1 MIVQRR
7 SIISGQVNTMN
18 IDCTEEQ
25 LNRHKMGEL
34 VQDVF
39 PNLSVEER
47 EFLISGV
54 TPEEWNATFED
65 SKL

>member
-1 MIVQRR
+1 MLIQRR
-7 SIISGQVNTMN
+7 SVVTQKVNTMN

-25 LNRHKMGEL
+25 LMRYHMGEL

-39 PNLSVEER
+39 PDLSDDER

-54 TPEEWNATFED
+54 TPEEWDEFIGNSDE
-65 SKL
+65 

>member
-7 SIISGQVNTMN
+7 SIISGKVNTMN

-25 LNRHKMGEL
+25 LIRHKMGEL

-54 TPEEWNATFED
+54 TPEEWDNTFED

>member
-7 SIISGQVNTMN
+7 SIISGKVNTMN

-54 TPEEWNATFED
+54 TPEEWDNTFED

>member
-7 SIISGQVNTMN
+7 SIISGRVNTMN

-54 TPEEWNATFED
+54 TPEEWDNTFED

>member
-7 SIISGQVNTMN
+7 SIISGKVNTMN

-54 TPEEWNATFED
+54 TPEEWNDAFED

>member
-7 SIISGQVNTMN
+7 SIISGKVNTMN

-54 TPEEWNATFED
+54 TPEEWDNAFED

>member
-54 TPEEWNATFED
+54 TPEEWDNTFED

>member
-7 SIISGQVNTMN
+7 SIISGKINTMN

-25 LNRHKMGEL
+25 LIRHKMGEL

-54 TPEEWNATFED
+54 TPEEWNNAFED

>member
-7 SIISGQVNTMN
+7 SIISGKVNTMN

-25 LNRHKMGEL
+25 LSRHKMGEL

-54 TPEEWNATFED
+54 TPEEWDNTFED

>member
-7 SIISGQVNTMN
+7 SIITGKVNTMN

-54 TPEEWNATFED
+54 TPEEWNDAFED

>member
-7 SIISGQVNTMN
+7 SIISGEVNTMN

-39 PNLSVEER
+39 PDLSVEER

-54 TPEEWNATFED
+54 TPEEWDNTFGD

>member
-7 SIISGQVNTMN
+7 SIITGEVNTMN

-54 TPEEWNATFED
+54 TPEEWDNTFED

>member
-7 SIISGQVNTMN
+7 SIITGKVNTMN

-54 TPEEWNATFED
+54 TPEEWDNAFED

>member
-7 SIISGQVNTMN
+7 SIISGKVNTMN

-54 TPEEWNATFED
+54 TPEEWDATFED

>member
-7 SIISGQVNTMN
+7 SIITGEVNTMN

-54 TPEEWNATFED
+54 TPEEWNDAFED

>member
-7 SIISGQVNTMN
+7 SIISGEVNTMN

-54 TPEEWNATFED
+54 TPEEWDATFED

>member
-7 SIISGQVNTMN
+7 SIISGKVNTMN

-54 TPEEWNATFED
+54 TPEEWDDTFED